1 MHLEPEITR
10 FCSVQR
16 CRLLI
21 GICAASFSRGG
32 NPSYARHSTFSI
44 LIAENHSGIKIQN
57 APDKVNPA
65 QLACDD
71 QSLVSL
77 SSLCWSWSAFVWSGP
92 TFLRYHQAW
101 PRLARGNQTHLGL
114 WWNMCHELGGRGNES
129 DFLWGVENLK
139 FIIWMAVVKW
149 DGNMVTAAPPSYRP
163 SITQV
168 PRLICPITNN

>member
-77 SSLCWSWSAFVWSGP
+77 SSLLIMIGICLIGPNIPEISPGLAPPGPGEPNPPRSLMKYVSWARWQTERIRFFVRRREFKIHNLNGCCKMGRKHGYSGP
-92 TFLRYHQAW
+92 A
-101 PRLARGNQTHLGL
+101 
-114 WWNMCHELGGRGNES
+114 
-129 DFLWGVENLK
+129 
-139 FIIWMAVVKW
+139 
-149 DGNMVTAAPPSYRP
+149 
-163 SITQV
+163 
-168 PRLICPITNN
+168 